1 MVGPQKFQQ
10 DEGLVQVI
18 QALYENSSSAILLN
32 SQLGEFFK
40 TTVVNQGCLLLPIL
54 FNLFLEKIMQE
65 TLHDHHTSTST
76 GGRSICNLQFADD
89 IDLMGGS
96 NGELQD
102 LTNRLV
108 DRATAHEMG
117 VGTEK
122 SKIMIDSTNSISA
135 DISMKG

>member
-1 MVGPQKFQQ
+1 M
-10 DEGLVQVI
+10 
-18 QALYENSSSAILLN
+18 YSSALLVN

-40 TTVVNQGCLLLPIL
+40 TTVGVRQGRLLSHIL

-65 TLHDHHTSTST
+65 IYHNHYTSISI
-76 GGRSICNLQFADD
+76 GGRPVCNRRFADD

-108 DRATAHEMG
+108 DRATALRM
-117 VGTEK
+117 
-122 SKIMIDSTNSISA
+122 
-135 DISMKG
+135 